1 MTFLR
6 SGCTSSPH
14 LKRATLLEISRLDSP
29 AAAPFGPFSFWHI
42 PGQRGK
48 KSVGG
53 IFLAPVTWHQIACLL
68 KRDPLDG

>member
-14 LKRATLLEISRLDSP
+14 LKRATLLEISMLDSS

-48 KSVGG
+48 KSV
-53 IFLAPVTWHQIACLL
+53 VSCQ
-68 KRDPLDG
+68 